1 MSRAGSWSAPSILMI
16 FVLVAARLGSVH
28 AADAGAQ
35 GALVF
40 EKQCAPCHARPLDA
54 KGAPILAADGLPV
67 LAGSASLAVKY
78 RGTKISPYIEERPE
92 LADAALLRV
101 FLRNGSFSM
110 PPFRKSELP
119 DSGIEAIAAY
129 LSATSKAA
137 KKRASR

>member
-1 MSRAGSWSAPSILMI
+1 MGPVCSGSGLTILMATI
-16 FVLVAARLGSVH
+16 VVAAGFSSVH
-28 AADAGAQ
+28 AADAVAQ
-35 GALVF
+35 GALIF

-54 KGAPILAADGLPV
+54 QGAPVLAADGLPV

-92 LADAALLRV
+92 LANAALLRV

-119 DSGIEAIAAY
+119 DSSIEAIAAY
-129 LSATSKAA
+129 LAATSGAA
-137 KKRASR
+137 KKRT